1 MFRRGVTAGVEV
13 LSRGYC
19 NKTSSAMRLLQF
31 LRDGKSFVGVETAPG
46 GDIVDLS
53 QVKPA
58 LPSDMRSFIEGGQ
71 ASIQAAQS
79 AVDSGQYKV
88 PRSEVKVTA
97 PIFNPDK
104 VLCIGMNYKD
114 HCEEQGAP
122 VPEVPVIFNKF
133 PSCII
138 GPTDDLHFPE
148 ETQQLDWEVELTIVI
163 GKEAKK
169 VKESEG
175 MDYIY
180 GYTVAHDV
188 SARDWQLGAG
198 RNGGQWVIGKA
209 MDDFC
214 PLGPVIVTKE
224 GIKDPHN
231 LALRCLVN
239 GVVKQDSNTNQLVH
253 RSAAMVA
260 FISRFMTLKPGDLI
274 LTGTPPGVGVFRK
287 PPEFLKRGDV
297 VECEI
302 EGIGS
307 VVNKVV

>member
-1 MFRRGVTAGVEV
+1 MICRGVRAGVKV
-13 LSRGYC
+13 LNRCYC
-19 NKTSSAMRLLQF
+19 TKNTPAMRLLQF
-31 LRDGKSFVGVETAPG
+31 MRGDKSSVGVETAPG

-53 QVKPA
+53 QVKPP
-58 LPSDMRSFIEGGQ
+58 LPTDMRSFIEGGQ
-71 ASIQAAQS
+71 ASIQAAKS

-88 PRSEVKVTA
+88 PRSEVKVIA
-97 PIFNPDK
+97 PIYNPDK

-148 ETQQLDWEVELTIVI
+148 ETQKLDWEVELTIVI
-163 GKEAKK
+163 GKEAKR
-169 VKESEG
+169 VPESEG

-188 SARDWQLGAG
+188 SARDWQLEAG
-198 RNGGQWVIGKA
+198 CNGGQWVIGKA

-224 GIKDPHN
+224 AIKDPHN

-253 RSAAMVA
+253 RSAAMVS

-307 VVNKVV
+307 VINKVV